1 MGCQMKWA
9 HHIGAIFFGVGLS
22 VLAANAQNVNALEAS
37 WFTPIY
43 GKAQPP
49 VGYVNF
55 CTRHEEDC
63 QSSDGQAVRLA
74 LTPDR
79 WNLIYQVNT
88 YVNNKITPVSDRD
101 LYGEAEHWDYPVD
114 AGDCEDYLLLK
125 RKYLLGLGFPPESLL
140 ITVVLDEKNEGHAVL
155 TVTSETGD
163 YILDNRRDDVRRA
176 SDTNYR
182 FLKRQTPENP
192 REWVALFK
200 QKPART
206 TPVIASNSASATR

>member
-1 MGCQMKWA
+1 MGCQMKWF
-9 HHIGAIFFGVGLS
+9 HHIGAVFFGLGLS
-22 VLAANAQNVNALEAS
+22 TSGVWALDANVQQAS

-43 GKAQPP
+43 GKALPP

-55 CTRHEEDC
+55 CSRREEEC
-63 QSSDGQAVRLA
+63 LPSGGKAVRLA

-79 WNLIYQVNT
+79 WNLIYQVNS
-88 YVNNKITPVSDRD
+88 YVNNKITPVSDQD

-125 RKYLLGLGFPPESLL
+125 RKYLLGLGFPGEALL

-155 TVTSETGD
+155 TVTTDTGD

-176 SDTNYR
+176 SDTHYK

-206 TPVIASNSASATR
+206 APITAGNSATR

>member
-1 MGCQMKWA
+1 MKWV
-9 HHIGAIFFGVGLS
+9 HHLGAIFFGLS
-22 VLAANAQNVNALEAS
+22 LSILAAKAQNVNAQDAS

-43 GKAQPP
+43 GKALPP

-55 CTRHEEDC
+55 CSRHSEDC
-63 QSSDGQAVRLA
+63 QPSGGKAVRLV

-79 WNLIYQVNT
+79 WNLIYQVNN
-88 YVNNKITPVSDRD
+88 YVNNKITPVSDQE

-125 RKYLLGLGFPPESLL
+125 RKYLLGLGFPAEALL

-155 TVTSETGD
+155 TITTETGD
-163 YILDNRRDDVRRA
+163 YILDNRRDEIRRA

-182 FLKRQTPENP
+182 FLKRQTPEDP

-206 TPVIASNSASATR
+206 VPVIASNSATR